1 VLGGWLRARRRTLI
15 ILALLAAAF
24 YLLGYFTPRITA
36 PGTCL
41 IYG

>member
-1 VLGGWLRARRRTLI
+1 MTACGRRAARRARI
-15 ILALLAAAF
+15 VAGSYA
-24 YLLGYFTPRITA
+24 LGYFTPRITI

>member
-1 VLGGWLRARRRTLI
+1 LVV
-15 ILALLAAAF
+15 AAVYTF
-24 YLLGYFTPRITA
+24 GYFTPRITA